1 MYRWNLRRESWVVN
15 FSGLWKES
23 YPEMS
28 TQDGEGVWGR
38 GEQRRSPSKTV
49 GGEKS
54 HLESNPIS
62 ARNAQRAQTNFVR
75 TRTQRPHT
83 DWDRTLFE
91 CLLWRYRSAV
101 DCHRGR
107 GPGCS
112 RPGYGIRPLGGG
124 HPDLPISVQESL
136 AEARV
141 GGALLQGWGHR
152 V

>member
-1 MYRWNLRRESWVVN
+1 
-15 FSGLWKES
+15 
-23 YPEMS
+23 MS

-83 DWDRTLFE
+83 D
-91 CLLWRYRSAV
+91 
-101 DCHRGR
+101 
-107 GPGCS
+107 
-112 RPGYGIRPLGGG
+112 
-124 HPDLPISVQESL
+124 
-136 AEARV
+136 
-141 GGALLQGWGHR
+141 
-152 V
+152 